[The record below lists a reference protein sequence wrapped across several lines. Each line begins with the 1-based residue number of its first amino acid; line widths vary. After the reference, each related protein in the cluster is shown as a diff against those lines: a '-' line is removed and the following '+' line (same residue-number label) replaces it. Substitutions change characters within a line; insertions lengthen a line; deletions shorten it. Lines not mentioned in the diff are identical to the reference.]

1 MVWKPRVEFAGACYK
16 VIVRGNRRA
25 TLFHD
30 EADYA
35 AYLERLRHYQE
46 RDHLTCYA
54 FVEPL
59 SDFSVLIIV
68 LLFMSIP

>member
-54 FVEPL
+54 F
-59 SDFSVLIIV
+59 I
-68 LLFMSIP
+68 